1 MPFICGPF
9 IHTEHQKYLK
19 CIAKKNDSS
28 RYDGGVGQTESNF
41 TMSTLIR
48 GSDEKAG
55 GKEGGEGTT
64 KVIREGDL
72 VIREGVE
79 ANTRNPEA
87 CHMKLQ
93 LS

>member
-1 MPFICGPF
+1 
-9 IHTEHQKYLK
+9 
-19 CIAKKNDSS
+19 
-28 RYDGGVGQTESNF
+28 
-41 TMSTLIR
+41 MSTLIR